1 MHGGIQRM
9 RSAVAVLASLAVV
22 AALAGCGRQA
32 DDSSNNESVG
42 KTTIDSKPAKGELTI
57 WAMGAEGDKL
67 PSLIKD
73 FEKDNPDVHIKVT
86 SIPWSSTHD
95 KLQTSIAAC
104 QEPDVAQ
111 MGNTFMAEFGNAF
124 DEVPANLD
132 LSDLAPGAVDGAKV
146 KGKQLGVPWY
156 IDTRVLFYRTDIAR
170 KAGWDHGP
178 RTWDELRRMAQDMQK
193 QDGVQYGMYI
203 GPSGTDNFGGLSPFI
218 FSEGGNLCNE
228 DCSKWTIDTPE
239 AHKAI
244 TFTSNLFKDKIADAN
259 ADVSPGA
266 DIASFAS
273 GKTPMMMQ
281 GPTGIGQVEQ
291 VGGKDITN
299 KFATSPI
306 PKDKSAISYSGG
318 CEMVVF
324 KNSKNKNAAWKL
336 VQWLSKPK
344 VQAKWYKLSTD
355 LPASEKAWEDPILKG
370 DDKLAAFATQM
381 KNMRSVPAVT
391 TWTQVSS
398 QGDKIM
404 EEINKGAVSVDE
416 GLSKLQSAADAAGMG
431 K

>member
-1 MHGGIQRM
+1 MHSGIQKL
-9 RSAVAVLASLAVV
+9 RSVVALLASLTTVV
-22 AALAGCGRQA
+22 TFAGCGRKA
-32 DDSSNNESVG
+32 DNTSNQENNG
-42 KTTIDSKPAKGELTI
+42 ITTINSTPAKGELTV

-67 PSLIKD
+67 PSLVKD
-73 FEKDNPDVHIKVT
+73 FEKENPDVHVKVT

-95 KLQTSIAAC
+95 KLQTSIAAG

-124 DEVPANLD
+124 DQVPTNFD

-146 KGKQLGVPWY
+146 GGKQLGVPWY
-156 IDTRVLFYRTDIAR
+156 IDTRVLYYRTDIAK

-193 QDGVQYGMYI
+193 QDGVRYGMYL
-203 GPSGTDNFGGLSPFI
+203 GPSGTGNFDGLTPFI
-218 FSEGGNLCNE
+218 FSAGGNLCNK
-228 DCSKWTIDTPE
+228 DCSKWTINTPE
-239 AHKAI
+239 VKQAV
-244 TFTSNLFKDKIADAN
+244 TFTSSLFKDKIADVN
-259 ADVSPGA
+259 ADVSAGA
-266 DIASFAS
+266 DMASFAS
-273 GKTPMMMQ
+273 GKTPMMLE
-281 GPTGIGQVEQ
+281 GPTAIGQVEQ
-291 VGGKDITN
+291 LGDSDIRKNFTT
-299 KFATSPI
+299 FPI
-306 PKDKSAISYSGG
+306 PKDKDSISYSGG

-324 KNSKNKNAAWKL
+324 KNSKNKDAAWKL

-344 VQAKWYKLSTD
+344 IQAAWYQLSTD
-355 LPASEKAWEDPILKG
+355 LPASQKAWDDPVLKN

-381 KNMRSVPAVT
+381 KSMQSVPAVT

-398 QGDKIM
+398 QGDKTM

-416 GLSKLQSAADAAGMG
+416 GLSKLQSAADAVGMG